1 MHLCV
6 SLMCFILRRCRC
18 GYKRSIHDVA
28 FAKNKALGFQVRID
42 FIKQFIAELV
52 AL

>member
-6 SLMCFILRRCRC
+6 SLTRFILRRCRC
-18 GYKRSIHDVA
+18 SYKRSIHDAA
-28 FAKNKALGFQVRID
+28 FAKNQALGFQVRID